1 MHNLK
6 ILHRSN
12 SQALPIFPMNSK
24 TLYLRLLRYVRP
36 YWKIFA
42 LSIFAMIIVAM
53 TEPALPALLQPLLDV
68 GFVEKNVDFMRWMPA
83 VLMGLILVKGLANLA
98 SSVGLTWIASRLVM
112 DLRVAMFDKIL
123 TLPTTDFDNTSSGVL
138 LSKITYDVNR
148 VMAASTEVLIVLIR
162 DSISIIGL
170 LAWMFYLNWFLTLI
184 VFTIVPLLIVT
195 IRSVSKKLRGINTTL
210 QDTMG
215 DMTRI
220 LEEAI
225 SGHKLVK
232 VFGGYKYEHQRFHA
246 ATDQVRH
253 LSVKTET
260 TSEISVFIIQ
270 FLTAAAL
277 SVIIYIASQQSAA
290 NAISVGG
297 FVSLF
302 TAMGM
307 IFAPLKRLTKV
318 NDQLQQGL
326 AAAQSIFD
334 LLDKKSETD
343 TGTQPIE
350 KLSGKISLCNLTF
363 AYQVKDNPALRDLNL
378 NIAAGE
384 TIALVGASGSGKTT
398 LANLIPRFYSL
409 PEGKILLDDV
419 DINQLPLPKLREN
432 IALVSQEVVLFND
445 TVAANIA
452 YGALAGVTRE
462 KIIAAAEAA
471 YALEFINKMPDGL
484 ETMVGERGVKLSGG
498 QRQRIAIARALLKDA
513 PILIFDEATSALD
526 TQSEFAVQQALER
539 LKAGRTVII
548 IAHRLSTIANADRI
562 VVLDKGKVVE
572 IGKHAELLERQG
584 VYANLYRTQFIAQ
597 HEGE

>member
-1 MHNLK
+1 
-6 ILHRSN
+6 
-12 SQALPIFPMNSK
+12 MNSK

-42 LSIFAMIIVAM
+42 LSIFAMVIVAM

-68 GFVEKNVDFMRWMPA
+68 GFVEKNGDFMRWMPA
-83 VLMGLILVKGLANLA
+83 ILMGLIMVKGLATLA
-98 SSVGLTWIASRLVM
+98 SGVGITWIASRLVM

-123 TLPTTDFDNTSSGVL
+123 TLPTTEFDNTSSGML

-232 VFGGYKYEHQRFHA
+232 VFGGYKYEHQRFHV

-363 AYQVKDNPALRDLNL
+363 AYQAKDNPALRDLNL

-409 PEGKILLDDV
+409 PDGKILLDDV

-484 ETMVGERGVKLSGG
+484 DTMVGERGVKLSGG

-584 VYANLYRTQFIAQ
+584 VYANLYRTQFVAQ
-597 HEGE
+597 GE